1 MVFEKKGKIKYN
13 SSFLREF
20 IARVTSTGRHTR
32 TSIVAAMNK
41 DGSLPGDEKDKQVT
55 LTQLSRWEKSGRAPQ
70 LERIISLINNF
81 EDVNLE
87 DFFLVD
93 DNPIEYMV
101 KQSTESVVAVP
112 SDDTDMLRIELKY
125 LKEIDTIRSQGQLR
139 ENDIKSNYE
148 EKISAATQTIVEQE
162 HIIRDANK
170 MIHDQQLLV
179 SDLQS
184 TITKLQATISD
195 QNDVISQQNRI
206 IASGHYSMS
215 VEKGATMVAED

>member
-1 MVFEKKGKIKYN
+1 MDSKKGKIKYN
-13 SSFLREF
+13 SSYLREL
-20 IARVTSTGRHTR
+20 IARVTSTGRQTR

-41 DGSLPGDEKDKQVT
+41 DGSLPGDAKEKQVT

-81 EDVNLE
+81 DDVNLE

-93 DNPIEYMV
+93 DNPIELKVY
-101 KQSTESVVAVP
+101 KQNSEFTESVSA
-112 SDDTDMLRIELKY
+112 DDTAMLRIELKY
-125 LKEIDTIRSQGQLR
+125 LKEIETIRSQEQVR
-139 ENDIKSNYE
+139 EDDIRFNYE
-148 EKISAATQTIVEQE
+148 KQISDASETIVEQE
-162 HIIRDANK
+162 HVIRDANK

-179 SDLQS
+179 SDLQN

-195 QNDVISQQNRI
+195 QNDVISQQKRI